1 MGYCSGR
8 ASHKGFLRIRI
19 DIGPRLPEFANQ
31 RERLL
36 FLPLIFLTVFLV
48 IEADRFPFPV
58 EFVFNQLDP
67 LVVEALLLA
76 TYGRLILFCELVG
89 GSRFAT
95 GRARRAGRV
104 FQQLGLL
111 RHGSQFRPLL
121 CEELQKCPEVAIEF
135 LLYLID
141 NLFSSFV
148 LPDLFENPFLPVRN
162 TFFCI

>member
-1 MGYCSGR
+1 M
-8 ASHKGFLRIRI
+8 
-19 DIGPRLPEFANQ
+19 
-31 RERLL
+31 
-36 FLPLIFLTVFLV
+36 
-48 IEADRFPFPV
+48 
-58 EFVFNQLDP
+58 
-67 LVVEALLLA
+67 A
-76 TYGRLILFCELVG
+76 TYGRLILFCELVD
-89 GSRFAT
+89 GSRF
-95 GRARRAGRV
+95 GIGRRAGRV

-148 LPDLFENPFLPVRN
+148 LPDLFKNPFLPVRN

>member
-1 MGYCSGR
+1 MAYEASSFLSTSASSLSRISAAWAIAAAR
-8 ASHKGFLRIRI
+8 AGHKGFLRIRI

-76 TYGRLILFCELVG
+76 TYGRLILFCELVD
-89 GSRFAT
+89 GSRF
-95 GRARRAGRV
+95 GIGRRAGRV

-121 CEELQKCPEVAIEF
+121 CEELQKCPEVATISP
-135 LLYLID
+135 L
-141 NLFSSFV
+141 SH
-148 LPDLFENPFLPVRN
+148 R
-162 TFFCI
+162 

>member
-1 MGYCSGR
+1 M
-8 ASHKGFLRIRI
+8 
-19 DIGPRLPEFANQ
+19 
-31 RERLL
+31 
-36 FLPLIFLTVFLV
+36 
-48 IEADRFPFPV
+48 
-58 EFVFNQLDP
+58 
-67 LVVEALLLA
+67 A
-76 TYGRLILFCELVG
+76 TYGRLILFFELVD
-89 GSRFAT
+89 GSRF
-95 GRARRAGRV
+95 GIGRRAGRV

-148 LPDLFENPFLPVRN
+148 LPDLFKNPFLPVRN

>member
-1 MGYCSGR
+1 M
-8 ASHKGFLRIRI
+8 
-19 DIGPRLPEFANQ
+19 
-31 RERLL
+31 

-76 TYGRLILFCELVG
+76 TYGCLILFCELVG
-89 GSRFAT
+89 GSRCAT
-95 GRARRAGRV
+95 GSARRAGRV

-121 CEELQKCPEVAIEF
+121 CEELQKCPEIAIEF

-148 LPDLFENPFLPVRN
+148 LPDLFKILS
-162 TFFCI
+162 CQ